1 MPIDRRRTDIDAA
14 PTGHRHRPVD
24 EVASVE
30 SQRYLSTASFNR
42 MAPYEAVWITHRSPA
57 DIESELV
64 NSRADGGSLA
74 GIRLAVKDNVDVAG
88 LPTTAGCPEYTYAP
102 SADAPVV
109 AGLRA
114 AGAVVLGKTNLD
126 QFATGLV
133 GTRSPHGAVPDSR
146 RPDYIS
152 GGSSS
157 GSAVAVAR
165 GEADIAIG
173 TDTAG
178 SGRIPA
184 AFQGI
189 VGIKPT
195 YGVLSSVG
203 IVPACESYDCPTI
216 LAADLALANR
226 AMAAMAAGAPHRTW
240 PADVRLAAP
249 EQPVVAIP
257 SELPELDSTWRA
269 AFGEAVDRL
278 RAAGAQIVTVDIAPF
293 LAAAKLLYNGALV
306 SERYAAVGEFIDTH
320 PQAAVDPTVKTIIT
334 GARDIPAHRL
344 IHDRRAVE
352 QLRAVAMAQLD
363 GADALLVPTAPT
375 HPRLDEVAADPVGV
389 NSRLG
394 TYTNFCNLFDMC
406 AVAVPFGT
414 AGEAQFGVT
423 VLGRA
428 FDDAAAFD
436 IAAMLTG
443 ETPPA
448 DIWPTQA
455 AGALELVVFGAHLRG
470 GVLVHQLTDLGARWV
485 GELTTA
491 PRYRMTAMQTV
502 PPKPAIVRVPEGDS
516 GTAILGHRWSL
527 SPAALGTFLT
537 ALPAPMQLGKVE
549 FDDGTWRTAFGCDG
563 YAAAAGKD
571 ISSYGS
577 WPAAIEAGALS

>member
-1 MPIDRRRTDIDAA
+1 MKSHLWSRANTYRPLVLLGMVAWISRRPR
-14 PTGHRHRPVD
+14 
-24 EVASVE
+24 
-30 SQRYLSTASFNR
+30 
-42 MAPYEAVWITHRSPA
+42 A
-57 DIESELV
+57 DVESELV
-64 NSRADGGSLA
+64 ESRARAGTLA

-88 LPTTAGCPEYTYAP
+88 LPTTAGCPEFAYEP
-102 SADAPVV
+102 SGDAPIV

-114 AGAVVLGKTNLD
+114 AGAVVVGKTNLD

-133 GTRSPHGAVPDSR
+133 GTRSPYGAVSDSR
-146 RPDYIS
+146 RPEYIS
-152 GGSSS
+152 GGSSA
-157 GSAVAVAR
+157 GSAVAVAL

-195 YGVLSSVG
+195 YGVLSSQG

-216 LAADLALANR
+216 FAADLELANR
-226 AMAAMAAGAPHRTW
+226 AMAAMAAGAPHRAW

-249 EQPVVAIP
+249 ETPVVAIP
-257 SELPELDSTWRA
+257 GELPELDATWRA
-269 AFGEAVDRL
+269 AFGDAVDRL
-278 RAAGAQIVTVDIAPF
+278 RAAGATIVTVDITPF
-293 LAAAKLLYNGALV
+293 LAAAKLLYEGALV
-306 SERYAAVGEFIDTH
+306 SERYAAVGEFIDAN
-320 PQAAVDPTVKTIIT
+320 PGAAVDPTVKKIVT
-334 GARDIPAHRL
+334 GARDIPAYRL
-344 IHDRRAVE
+344 VQDRRGVE

-363 GADALLVPTAPT
+363 GADALLVPTAPM

-406 AVAVPFGT
+406 GVAVPFGM
-414 AGEAQFGVT
+414 AGDAQFGVT
-423 VLGRA
+423 VLARA

-436 IAAMLTG
+436 IAAMITG

-448 DIWPTQA
+448 QIWPA
-455 AGALELVVFGAHLRG
+455 RVAGSLELVVFGAHLRG

-485 GELTTA
+485 GELRTA
-491 PRYRMTAMQTV
+491 PRYRMTAMETV
-502 PPKPAIVRVPEGDS
+502 PPKPAIVRVPQDDPGAS
-516 GTAILGHRWSL
+516 ILGHRWLL

-577 WPAAIEAGALS
+577 WPAAIAAGALS